1 MKIQI
6 RRGVFET
13 NSSSVHTISISK
25 NTVKSARGKSVRFG
39 TGGEF
44 GWGPDLVAGVSSR
57 AQYLWQAILSSFDYR
72 IFERNGAHYGSD
84 AYFEKEYD
92 IEMKQLE
99 IVKERK
105 SKLENLLKSEGVNFS
120 FVESNLV
127 SISEEE
133 YAENRK
139 NHKYKPA
146 WIFTPYESD
155 IAYELRDECGYGYID
170 HPCDGDIFEFLD
182 YVLSDSKHL
191 IEYLFGPSYVEI
203 GNDNEEPHEEMTF
216 NVDGIDYQIFEKGN

>member
-25 NTVKSARGKSVRFG
+25 NTVKSAKGKSVSFC
-39 TGGEF
+39 TGGTF

-57 AQYLWQAILSSFDYR
+57 AQYLWQAIFSSFDYR
-72 IFERNGAHYGSD
+72 IFERNTIPYGSD
-84 AYFEKEYD
+84 AYFEKEYEF
-92 IEMKQLE
+92 EMKRLE

-105 SKLENLLKSEGVNFS
+105 SKLENLLNSEGVNFS

-127 SISEEE
+127 SISKEE
-133 YAENRK
+133 YVKNRK
-139 NHKYKPA
+139 NDTYKPA
-146 WIFTPYESD
+146 WIFTSYDPD
-155 IAYELRDECGYGYID
+155 IAYEIRDDYGYID
-170 HPCDGDIFEFLD
+170 HPCDGDILEFLD

-191 IEYLFGPSYVEI
+191 VEYLFGPSYIEI

>member
-1 MKIQI
+1 MKTQI

-72 IFERNGAHYGSD
+72 IFDRNGTPYGSD
-84 AYFEKEYD
+84 AYFEGEYE

-105 SKLENLLKSEGVNFS
+105 SKLESLLNSEGVNFS
-120 FVESNLV
+120 FVESNCV
-127 SISEEE
+127 SISKEE
-133 YAENRK
+133 YVKNLK
-139 NHKYKPA
+139 NHTYKPA
-146 WIFTPYESD
+146 WKFTQYEPD
-155 IAYELRDECGYGYID
+155 IAYAIKEDYGYID
-170 HPCDGDIFEFLD
+170 HPCDGDILEFLD

-191 IEYLFGPSYVEI
+191 VEYLFGPSYIEI

-216 NVDGIDYQIFEKGN
+216 NVDDIDYQTFEKGN

>member
-72 IFERNGAHYGSD
+72 IFERNSAHYGSD
-84 AYFEKEYD
+84 AYFEEEYD

-105 SKLENLLKSEGVNFS
+105 SKLENLLNSEGVNF
-120 FVESNLV
+120 FFCRIKLRFNQQRGVCEES
-127 SISEEE
+127 
-133 YAENRK
+133 
-139 NHKYKPA
+139 
-146 WIFTPYESD
+146 
-155 IAYELRDECGYGYID
+155 
-170 HPCDGDIFEFLD
+170 
-182 YVLSDSKHL
+182 
-191 IEYLFGPSYVEI
+191 
-203 GNDNEEPHEEMTF
+203 
-216 NVDGIDYQIFEKGN
+216 

>member
-25 NTVKSARGKSVRFG
+25 NTVKSTKGKSVTFC
-39 TGGEF
+39 TGGTF

-72 IFERNGAHYGSD
+72 IFERNVVPYGSD
-84 AYFEKEYD
+84 AYFEKEYEF
-92 IEMKQLE
+92 EMKKLE
-99 IVKERK
+99 IVQERK

-127 SISEEE
+127 SISKEE
-133 YAENRK
+133 YVKSLK
-139 NHKYKPA
+139 NHTYKPA
-146 WIFTPYESD
+146 WKFTQYDPD
-155 IAYELRDECGYGYID
+155 IAYAIKEDYGFID
-170 HPCDGDIFEFLD
+170 HPCDGDILEFLD

-191 IEYLFGPSYVEI
+191 VEYLFGPSYIEI